1 MPALRPFHALA
12 LLATAALPLLSG
24 CDMLGI
30 EPASAVSARREAD
43 GRAVGAACRH
53 SGRGLE
59 DCYSLNRKADKAAV
73 FAGWKEMSDYM
84 RDNKVPEAPP
94 GTAPAAPAP
103 APAPAA
109 EAKAPVTAKAPAEA
123 RAPAAASAPAAKR

>member
-1 MPALRPFHALA
+1 MRPAHALF

-30 EPASAVSARREAD
+30 EPASALTAKREAD

-59 DCYSLNRKADKAAV
+59 DCYALNRKADKAAV
-73 FAGWKEMSDYM
+73 FAGWKEMSEYM
-84 RDNKVPEAPP
+84 RENKVPEAPP
-94 GTAPAAPAP
+94 AAGASPT

-109 EAKAPVTAKAPAEA
+109 EAKAPG
-123 RAPAAASAPAAKR
+123 AASAPAAKR

>member
-1 MPALRPFHALA
+1 MPAKRPAHALI

-59 DCYSLNRKADKAAV
+59 DCYAINRKADKAAV
-73 FAGWKEMSDYM
+73 FAGWKEMSEYM
-84 RDNKVPEAPP
+84 RENKVPEAPP
-94 GTAPAAPAP
+94 AAGAPATAPT
-103 APAPAA
+103 PAA
-109 EAKAPVTAKAPAEA
+109 EAKAPG
-123 RAPAAASAPAAKR
+123 AASAPATKR